1 MSSILK
7 ALKKLEDEQ
16 VGRSSA
22 SSTDS
27 GGQFVAPV
35 RGGQSFLLLI
45 TGIGAG
51 LLVAG
56 GLYVM
61 YGRSDMANAPPVVQE
76 QKVTGAPAK
85 PVPVVVPAAAA
96 KVETPVPVRRQPV
109 VPAAIAARPV
119 APAVP
124 QTAANAVPV
133 KNTTNAT
140 VETPLP
146 ARAEPR
152 AQEPSQA
159 NPVTD
164 IQVEHRE
171 IPAPGQQ
178 WSAPNLVVS
187 DIMPAS
193 GGGRM
198 AIVNGMPVMEGT
210 MIDETLVEK
219 IGEHQV
225 VFVVAGRTVT
235 VPVQPAIEQR

>member
-16 VGRSSA
+16 VERSAA
-22 SSTDS
+22 SLTDS
-27 GGQFVAPV
+27 GSQFVAPV
-35 RGGQSFLLLI
+35 RSGQSFLLLI
-45 TGIGAG
+45 SGIGAG

-61 YGRSDMANAPPVVQE
+61 YGRSAVANAPPLIQE
-76 QKVTGAPAK
+76 QVAGALAQ
-85 PVPVVVPAAAA
+85 PVPAVVPAAAA

-152 AQEPSQA
+152 AHEPSQA